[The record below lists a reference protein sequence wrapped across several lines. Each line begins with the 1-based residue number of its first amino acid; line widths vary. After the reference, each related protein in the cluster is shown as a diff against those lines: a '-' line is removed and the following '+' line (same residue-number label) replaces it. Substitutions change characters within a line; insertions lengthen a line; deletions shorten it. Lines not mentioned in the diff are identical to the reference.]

1 MAKQP
6 DKTRDQKDTDTA
18 ALGPWLWPLTAA
30 QTVMEAWLGW
40 FEHGVVSPQP
50 HPEESLPWTTP
61 NEIALEL
68 TTMRLRDFS
77 RAASGRAT
85 LICAPYALHSALIAD
100 FAPGH
105 SLVETLRG
113 EGTDRLY
120 LTDWRSATPDMRFL
134 SIDSYLADLN
144 VAIDDI
150 GPPVDLIGLCQGGWL
165 SLVYAARF
173 PEKVRRLVLVGA
185 PVDVSSESE
194 LSRSVAAAP
203 PGAFE
208 ALVTGGGGLAQGEQ
222 LLHLWSRPPEV
233 EMVLQRK
240 LSPDEPDDRL
250 LQERFER
257 WHAAT
262 LDLPGTFYLEAVT
275 WIFRENRLPAGTWTA
290 LGREIHLDE
299 VQTPVFLLIGASDEI
314 VPAEQAM
321 ATAAHV
327 GTPRA
332 SIGTE
337 IVPSGHLGLFAG
349 RRTLAGAWR
358 RVARWL
364 HDDLPRQRPR
374 DVASI

>member
-1 MAKQP
+1 
-6 DKTRDQKDTDTA
+6 
-18 ALGPWLWPLTAA
+18 
-30 QTVMEAWLGW
+30 
-40 FEHGVVSPQP
+40 
-50 HPEESLPWTTP
+50 
-61 NEIALEL
+61 
-68 TTMRLRDFS
+68 MRLRDFS
-77 RAASGRAT
+77 ATDGGQAT

-105 SLVETLRG
+105 SLVETLRA
-113 EGTDRLY
+113 EGIGRLY

-134 SIDSYLADLN
+134 TIDSYLADLN

-150 GPPVDLIGLCQGGWL
+150 GTPVDLIGLCQGGWL

-173 PEKVRRLVLVGA
+173 PEKVRRLVLVGT
-185 PVDVSSESE
+185 PVDVAIESE
-194 LSRSVAAAP
+194 LTRSVAAAP

-208 ALVTGGGGLAQGEQ
+208 ALVTGGGGLVQGEQ

-233 EMVLQRK
+233 EAALQRN
-240 LSPDEPDDRL
+240 LSPDEPGDRL
-250 LQERFER
+250 LRERFER

-275 WIFRENRLPAGTWTA
+275 WIFRDNRLPAGLWTA
-290 LGREIHLDE
+290 LGREIHLGE
-299 VQTPVFLLIGASDEI
+299 VRTPVFLLIGASDEI

-332 SIGTE
+332 FIGAE
-337 IVPSGHLGLFAG
+337 IVPSGHLGLFIG

-364 HDDLPRQRPR
+364 RDDLPRQRPR